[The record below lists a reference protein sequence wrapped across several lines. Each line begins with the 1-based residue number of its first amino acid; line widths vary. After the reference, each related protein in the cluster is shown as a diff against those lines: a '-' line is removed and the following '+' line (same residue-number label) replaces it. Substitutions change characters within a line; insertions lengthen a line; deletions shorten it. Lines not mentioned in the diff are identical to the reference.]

1 MVKGCKSIAEY
12 AFRRWME
19 EHMFVQDCFILEVEG
34 TLGIIHDSNGD
45 TLTLAYDGKDKS
57 VRVAE

>member
-1 MVKGCKSIAEY
+1 MIKGCRSIAEY

-19 EHMFVQDCFILEVEG
+19 EHMFVQDCFILKVSG
-34 TLGIIHDSNGD
+34 AFGIIHDSNGD
-45 TLTLAYDGKDKS
+45 TLTLVYDSEEKS